1 MTSVIGVVYGCIPSY
16 GMYCHSYTIPIQ
28 NPSPAPSKHL
38 KVKVEICVATDF
50 HLDPLLSQHVGHVRT
65 ARSAWSAKHR
75 QQNDRQMLPSVS
87 LPRGRMFGEPL
98 HMQQM
103 LAWQENT
110 VDGMNGNML
119 IVKWKLHGK
128 SFCVEAQLWTKW
140 DDGIKHGLGRY
151 MKIPSQFVQRK
162 LHSK

>member
-1 MTSVIGVVYGCIPSY
+1 MVVSHLMECIAIVVQYPLK
-16 GMYCHSYTIPIQ
+16 IPVLH
-28 NPSPAPSKHL
+28 PLSTWRSRWKFAWLPTFTLP
-38 KVKVEICVATDF
+38 
-50 HLDPLLSQHVGHVRT
+50 PLLSQHVGRVRT

-87 LPRGRMFGEPL
+87 LPRGRMFGEAF
-98 HMQQM
+98 HMQQV
-103 LAWQENT
+103 LARKENT

-128 SFCVEAQLWTKW
+128 PFCVEAQLWTKW
-140 DDGIKHGLGRY
+140 DDGIKHGLGPY
-151 MKIPSQFVQRK
+151 MKIPSRFVQRK